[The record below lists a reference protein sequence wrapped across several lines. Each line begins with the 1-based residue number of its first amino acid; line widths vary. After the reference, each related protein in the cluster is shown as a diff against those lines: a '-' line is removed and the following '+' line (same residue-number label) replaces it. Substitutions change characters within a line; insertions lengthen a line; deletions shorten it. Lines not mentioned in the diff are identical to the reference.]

1 MAIRSIWWPAF
12 IIVIL
17 ITVIANL
24 QIVHV
29 IVVTWLPVWLRSTF
43 CSPIP
48 WVLSAHIAF
57 DFPFCRISRSNAGT
71 NENNSSIIFIGLCT
85 SRKTIHGKYNSF
97 VASFWGCYLKTFNFL
112 WRRVMFYCWYFLE
125 QGEFN
130 LTFFWKSS
138 MLKIVKYFLHFISK
152 PFRCVL
158 DNLLFAS
165 NMKLMNI

>member
-17 ITVIANL
+17 IIVIAIL

-48 WVLSAHIAF
+48 WALSARIAF

-71 NENNSSIIFIGLCT
+71 NENNTSIIFIGICT

-97 VASFWGCYLKTFNFL
+97 VASFWGCYIKTFNFL
-112 WRRVMFYCWYFLE
+112 WRRVMFYCWYFLQ

-130 LTFFWKSS
+130 LTIFWEKFDVENSKIFSS
-138 MLKIVKYFLHFISK
+138 FYFEAF
-152 PFRCVL
+152 
-158 DNLLFAS
+158 
-165 NMKLMNI
+165 